1 MDLIFYG
8 FGHGSEYFGP
18 RSKRQEKKIKKRSKR
33 TIGFVDLK
41 AYRKVVK
48 KERRIAKRAA
58 RAQRKSLSSKS
69 SIQG

>member
-8 FGHGSEYFGP
+8 FGHGNEFFGP
-18 RSKRQEKKIKKRSKR
+18 RSKRQQKKIKKRSKR

-41 AYRKVVK
+41 AYRKIIK
-48 KERRIAKRAA
+48 KER